1 MKHHNYL
8 KQFMLKLFRNNL
20 YFKNVTSKFTES
32 GIICNACKDL
42 PENRPH
48 FFICRIHTEI
58 IQKLFACF
66 VQLKLLKIAPNTIPY
81 FYNHTIS
88 INHPTNLI
96 HISILKYMY
105 NLRFEEIIP
114 NLPLVSSHISKFV
127 SIELEMHPHDTTWA
141 TCQKIPL
148 MIKHI

>member
-1 MKHHNYL
+1 MSLPNS
-8 KQFMLKLFRNNL
+8 Q
-20 YFKNVTSKFTES
+20 S
-32 GIICNACKDL
+32 GIICNACKDF

-48 FFICRIHTEI
+48 FFMCSIHTGI
-58 IQKLFACF
+58 LQKLFACF

-96 HISILKYMY
+96 HISTLKYMY

-127 SIELEMHPHDTTWA
+127 SIEIEMHPYDTTRA